1 MSLEFI
7 LKNSNVA
14 QKQPFSSDLGSAE
27 IAVNVNGEDP
37 FIAVKDSEGN
47 IRRMDRCSVGDSA
60 PTSPSDGQLWL
71 DTSGG
76 GQVFK
81 VYTGPIGSGAWVS
94 GITQVGNAS
103 ESSFGT
109 VKLASPDDLNAPGS
123 PTAVVTARDL
133 LGRLS
138 SGTVS
143 SVSGVAPITLTGTS
157 SDPVV
162 NVSAATADAPGVME
176 FADDAEAAG
185 GSVTNRAIT
194 PFQLRQ
200 YSGEV
205 DAVQVNGAITDG
217 GTAAVPNIG
226 VRNATTTQTGVV
238 ELATQAEVDAR
249 TAGLVV
255 TSDTLPGTIVESV
268 SVQAPLRNDGD
279 ATDPNL
285 GIDVATNNAEG
296 VVKVATQVEFD
307 ASSSEHVPTAEQVQ
321 GAIVAAGGVGS
332 VTGTTPIQTSG
343 TSSVTVSV
351 LSSSTSQAGVIQI
364 ANASDITTGTNT
376 TKAVTPA
383 QLTQET
389 NAITAQTLQ
398 TVPTVPTAPAV
409 AIQNAVVIS
418 SADYGGITPDAN
430 TLYFVTQ

>member
-37 FIAVKDSEGN
+37 FIAVKDNEGN

-60 PTSPSDGQLWL
+60 PTNPSDGQLWL

-81 VYTGPIGSGAWVS
+81 VYTGPMGSGAWVS
-94 GITQVGNAS
+94 GITQVGAAS
-103 ESSFGT
+103 TDSFGT
-109 VKLASPDDLNAPGS
+109 VKLASASDLISPGS
-123 PTAVVTARDL
+123 SNAVVTARDL
-133 LGRLS
+133 LDRLS

-296 VVKVATQVEFD
+296 VVKVATQTEFD